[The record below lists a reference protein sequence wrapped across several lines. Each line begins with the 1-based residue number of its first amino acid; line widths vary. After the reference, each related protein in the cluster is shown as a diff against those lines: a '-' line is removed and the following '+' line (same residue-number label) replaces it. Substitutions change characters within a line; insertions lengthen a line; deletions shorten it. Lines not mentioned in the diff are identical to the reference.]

1 MEVTEVLNEG
11 LKREY
16 KIVVPA
22 ATLEQKLADKLV
34 EVARTISI
42 PGFRPGKVPV
52 AHVKKMHGKAA
63 MSEVVQQAIEEATA
77 SVLQERDLKPAYQ
90 PEINLTEDEKE
101 INDIIDGKA
110 DLVYTIAFEV
120 IPNIE
125 VKDLSK
131 AKVEKHVVEV
141 EDAHIDEAL
150 ENLAA
155 QYTDYDEED
164 NGKKAK
170 DGDRVTISFVGRVDG
185 EEFEGGSATDVPLVL
200 GSNSFIPGF
209 EEQLIGKKSG
219 DETLVK
225 VDFPADYQ
233 VDTLAGKPAEFTVN
247 VSQVCSPKETKMDDE
262 FAKKLGL
269 ESMEQLR
276 ETISGRIGEEYG
288 QMTAAKLKR
297 DILDLLDTEYQ
308 FELPARL
315 VDGEFD
321 QIWKTLNEQ
330 MEKEDKTFA
339 DEDTTEEE
347 AKAEYRKIAE
357 RRVRLGLVLGTIGEE
372 AKVNITEQ
380 ELEAALMDRA
390 RQFPGQEQQVF
401 EFYKK
406 NPEAMVELRGPIFE
420 TKVVEHVAS
429 TIDMAEKK
437 MSREDLLKVLESDD
451 EEDSPTK
458 PKKKPAKKA
467 AKKAAKK

>member
-11 LKREY
+11 LKREF

-22 ATLEQKLADKLV
+22 ATLEQNLADKLV

-52 AHVKKMHGKAA
+52 AHVKKMHGKNA
-63 MSEVVQQAIEEATA
+63 MAEVVQQAIETATA
-77 SVLQERDLKPAYQ
+77 QALQERDLKPAYQ

-110 DLVYTIAFEV
+110 DLSYTIAFEV
-120 IPNIE
+120 IPNID

-131 AKVEKHVVEV
+131 AKLEKHVVEV

-150 ENLAA
+150 ENLSA
-155 QYTDYDEED
+155 QYKDYDEED

-185 EEFEGGSATDVPLVL
+185 EEFEGGSATDVPLVI

-209 EEQLIGKKSG
+209 EEQLIGQKKDG
-219 DETLVK
+219 ETVVK

-233 VDTLAGKPAEFTVN
+233 VDTLAGKPAEFTVT
-247 VSQVCSPKETKMDDE
+247 VSQVCSPKDVKMDDD

-269 ESMEQLR
+269 DSMDKLR

-297 DILDLLDTEYQ
+297 DILDLLDKEYQ
-308 FELPARL
+308 FELPTRL

-330 MEKEDKTFA
+330 MEKEGKTFA
-339 DEDTTEEE
+339 DEDTTEDE
-347 AKAEYRKIAE
+347 AKAEYKKIAE

-406 NPEAMVELRGPIFE
+406 NPDAMVELRGPIFE
-420 TKVVEHVAS
+420 TKVVEHVAG

-437 MSREDLLKVLESDD
+437 LSREDLMKILEADD

-458 PKKKPAKKA
+458 KKAAPKKA

>member
-11 LKREY
+11 LKHEY

-22 ATLEQKLADKLV
+22 ATLEQNLADKLV

-52 AHVKKMHGKAA
+52 AHVKKMHGKNA
-63 MSEVVQQAIEEATA
+63 MAEVVQQAIETAT
-77 SVLQERDLKPAYQ
+77 SQTLQERDLKPAYQ

-110 DLVYTIAFEV
+110 DLSYTIAFEV
-120 IPNIE
+120 IPNID

-131 AKVEKHVVEV
+131 AKIEKHVVEV

-150 ENLAA
+150 ENLSA
-155 QYTDYDEED
+155 QYKDYDEED

-185 EEFEGGSATDVPLVL
+185 EEFEGGSATDVPLVI

-209 EEQLIGKKSG
+209 EEQLIGQKK
-219 DETLVK
+219 DAETVVK

-233 VDTLAGKPAEFTVN
+233 VDTLAGKPAEFTVT
-247 VSQVCSPKETKMDDE
+247 VSQVCSPKDVAMDDE

-297 DILDLLDTEYQ
+297 DILDLLDKEYQ
-308 FELPARL
+308 FELPTRL

-339 DEDTTEEE
+339 DEDTTEDE
-347 AKAEYRKIAE
+347 AKAEYKKIAE

-406 NPEAMVELRGPIFE
+406 NPDAMVELRGPIFE
-420 TKVVEHVAS
+420 TKVVEHVAG
-429 TIDMAEKK
+429 TIDMTEKK
-437 MSREDLLKVLESDD
+437 MSREDLMKVLEADD
-451 EEDSPTK
+451 EEDSPT
-458 PKKKPAKKA
+458 KKKPAKKA